1 MVDKEDPIKSWNE
14 HLNELKNL
22 STKLTNLKITKMHY
36 KNNLGTDLTVE
47 LPSDVIWNSAAGEED
62 SNMLVNMPSY
72 EIFTSPNYK
81 KTSGIV
87 YSAKPLIYGGGKIDE
102 FYIEFKEG
110 KVINYDA
117 KQGKEILRQIIESDE
132 NSCYLGEVAL
142 VNNNSPI
149 SNTNLV
155 FGTTLFDENASCHL
169 ALGDSYP
176 ENMEGGLMMDEE
188 QLKANGANSSSIHV
202 DFMFG
207 SEDMEVVGIKPD
219 GSEVAIFHNGN
230 FVF

>member
-1 MVDKEDPIKSWNE
+1 
-14 HLNELKNL
+14 
-22 STKLTNLKITKMHY
+22 
-36 KNNLGTDLTVE
+36 
-47 LPSDVIWNSAAGEED
+47 
-62 SNMLVNMPSY
+62 MLVNMPSY

-169 ALGDSYP
+169 ALGDGFPDSLK
-176 ENMEGGLMMDEE
+176 EGLTMTKEE
-188 QLKANGANSSSIHV
+188 LLRKGINQSKNHV
-202 DFMFG
+202 DFMIG
-207 SEDMEVVGIKPD
+207 TKDLEIEAETKDGVVQ
-219 GSEVAIFHNGN
+219 IFKDGN
-230 FVF
+230 FVI

>member
-1 MVDKEDPIKSWNE
+1 MI
-14 HLNELKNL
+14 
-22 STKLTNLKITKMHY
+22 
-36 KNNLGTDLTVE
+36 
-47 LPSDVIWNSAAGEED
+47 
-62 SNMLVNMPSY
+62 SY
-72 EIFTSPNYK
+72 
-81 KTSGIV
+81 
-87 YSAKPLIYGGGKIDE
+87 
-102 FYIEFKEG
+102 
-110 KVINYDA
+110 
-117 KQGKEILRQIIESDE
+117 
-132 NSCYLGEVAL
+132 
-142 VNNNSPI
+142 NSPSSL
-149 SNTNLV
+149 SNIL
-155 FGTTLFDENASCHL
+155 FYETLFDENASCHL